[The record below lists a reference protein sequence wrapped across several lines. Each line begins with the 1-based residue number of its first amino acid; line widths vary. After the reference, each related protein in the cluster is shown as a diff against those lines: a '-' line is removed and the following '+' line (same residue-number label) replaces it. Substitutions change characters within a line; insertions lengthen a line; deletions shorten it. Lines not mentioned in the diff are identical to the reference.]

1 MKKILL
7 FISIFILTGCTSN
20 YRELNELGIITAFGI
35 KKIDNEYEVSFQL
48 VNVTNSDNTTIEES
62 PISVIKGTGKTIYDA
77 ARSLHLKSSKV
88 FFLSSVQ
95 YVILDKS
102 VLTDDLTPIIDYLTR
117 DTRLSLNF
125 LILSSEDDP
134 SLILSSLSEFDISPS
149 NNLYEIISLS
159 LERYGVSYKLT
170 LKDFLSSYLE
180 YGKVPV
186 IPNITLTN
194 INSNNTDEMKKSNT
208 DSYVELKDL
217 IFINNDNE
225 IIHLSKEEI
234 LGFNFINNNIKN
246 AVITCNCDNGYF
258 TIETLKSDTSLKL
271 VNNVVNIKTDVE
283 AELVY
288 YGCEEEFDSVSSLN
302 RVTNII
308 EETIKDYYTLSINKV
323 KDNNTDY
330 LSIGNF
336 IYKKYP
342 KYFDFNSD
350 NWDTSGFNKLGFKY
364 DVNANIYK
372 QGNLKEGIK

>member
-7 FISIFILTGCTSN
+7 VISIFILTGCTSN

-35 KKIDNEYEVSFQL
+35 KKLDNEYEVSFQL
-48 VNVTNSDNTTIEES
+48 VNVTNSDNTSIEES
-62 PISVIKGTGKTIYDA
+62 PISVIKGSGKTIYDA

-102 VLTDDLTPIIDYLTR
+102 VLTEDLTPIIDYLTR

-186 IPNITLTN
+186 IPNIALTN
-194 INSNNTDEMKKSNT
+194 TNSNNTNELKKSNT

-217 IFINNDNE
+217 VFVNNDNV
-225 IIHLSKEEI
+225 ITHLSKEEI

-258 TIETLKSDTSLKL
+258 TIETLKSSTSLKL
-271 VNNVVNIKTDVE
+271 VNNIVNVKTDVE

-288 YGCEEEFDSVSSLN
+288 YGCEEEFDSVSTLN
-302 RVTNII
+302 SVTHII

-330 LSIGNF
+330 LGIGNF

-342 KYFDFNSD
+342 KYFDFKNN
-350 NWDTSGFNKLGFKY
+350 NWDTSGFNKLDFKY
-364 DVNANIYK
+364 DVKVNIYK